1 MLTKSKIVLSALL
14 VVGFASTA
22 LATERP
28 DAWLGQTEQ
37 SSPALKAYAYAPAR
51 HSVKRFTAEERAMF
65 KRATHSVSGY

>member
-1 MLTKSKIVLSALL
+1 MLTKSKIALSALL

-37 SSPALKAYAYAPAR
+37 SSPAMNAYAYAPIR
-51 HSVKRFTAEERAMF
+51 HLIKPFTTAERAIF
-65 KRATHSVSGY
+65 KRATRDVSGY

>member
-28 DAWLGQTEQ
+28 DIWFGQTEQ
-37 SSPALKAYAYAPAR
+37 SSPAVSAYAYAPVR
-51 HSVKRFTAEERAMF
+51 HSVKPFTIEEQALFSRV
-65 KRATHSVSGY
+65 TGDVSGY